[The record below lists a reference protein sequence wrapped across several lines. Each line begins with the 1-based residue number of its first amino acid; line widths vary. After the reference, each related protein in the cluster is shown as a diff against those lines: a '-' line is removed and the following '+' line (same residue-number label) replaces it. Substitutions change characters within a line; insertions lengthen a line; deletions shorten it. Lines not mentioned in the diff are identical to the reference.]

1 LRPRSGNWG
10 TSAVGEGSGQ
20 NRGRS
25 LVREA
30 VSPRLEENRR
40 RVRERLGY
48 GVTYD
53 VLVKDLE
60 IGGREAFLLGI
71 DGFVDTQVMN
81 QVAMF
86 LLSTERE
93 EIAPLSAG
101 RVERRRLGFIETERT
116 PDFDRAVELVLAG
129 QIALFVEGLEEAI
142 LIDARSYPERQ
153 VGEPA
158 QEKVVRGPR
167 DGFVETLVRN
177 TALLRRRLRDPSF
190 RAEIFPI
197 GRRSRTDV
205 ALVYLA
211 DLASPRI
218 LENVRQRLHRIE
230 VDGLP
235 MAEKSLEEFLTAERK
250 WWNPFPVVRYTER
263 PDVAAVHLLEGHV
276 VILVDTSPVA
286 MILPASFF
294 HHIQHAEEFHQD
306 VAVGVLFRLARYL
319 ALLLAWVG
327 TPLWLALALGRE
339 ALPEPWRVIGPKQPS
354 TVPLMGQFLIGEG
367 VVELIRMAL
376 IHTPTGLTTAMG
388 VIGAVL
394 LGQLAVQV
402 GLFNAEAVLYVTL
415 SALGFFAIPSPE
427 MASAI
432 RLCRLVYLVAAGVGG
447 FTGLGAAFLLTL
459 LLLLLTD
466 SFGLPY
472 LWPLWPPHLPALAHV
487 LFRQPV
493 PAVKRRL
500 PFFRQKD
507 PTRISRD

>member
-1 LRPRSGNWG
+1 MRESGG
-10 TSAVGEGSGQ
+10 
-20 NRGRS
+20 RGGPQ
-25 LVREA
+25 LIPEA
-30 VSPRLEENRR
+30 VSPRLEDNRR
-40 RVRERLGY
+40 RIRERLGY
-48 GVTYD
+48 GITYD

-86 LLSTERE
+86 LLTTERE
-93 EIAPLSAG
+93 EISPLSAG
-101 RVERRRLGFIETERT
+101 KVERRRLGFIETERST
-116 PDFDRAVELVLAG
+116 DFERVIHLVLAG
-129 QIALFVEGLEEAI
+129 QIALFMEGLEEAV

-153 VGEPA
+153 VAEPD

-190 RAEIFPI
+190 RAEIFPV

-211 DLASPRI
+211 DLASPRL
-218 LENVRQRLHRIE
+218 LEHIRQKLHRIG

-235 MAEKSLEEFLTAERK
+235 MAEKSLEEFLTGK

-263 PDVAAVHLLEGHV
+263 ADVAAVHLLEGHV

-286 MILPASFF
+286 MILPSSFF
-294 HHIQHAEEFHQD
+294 HHLQHAEEFHQD
-306 VAVGVLFRLARYL
+306 VTVGIFFRLVRYL

-339 ALPEPWRVIGPKQPS
+339 ALPEPWRVIGPRQPS
-354 TVPLMGQFLIGEG
+354 AVPLMWQFLLGEG
-367 VVELIRMAL
+367 TVELIRMAL

-402 GLFNAEAVLYVTL
+402 GLFSAEAVLYVTL

-427 MASAI
+427 MASAV
-432 RLCRLVYLVAAGVGG
+432 RLCRIVYLVVAGVWGLP
-447 FTGLGAAFLLTL
+447 GLGVAFLFTL
-459 LLLLLTD
+459 LLLVLTD

-472 LWPLWPPHLPALAHV
+472 LWPLWPPHLPALAHM

-493 PAVKRRL
+493 PSIKRRL
-500 PFFRQKD
+500 PFFRQRD
-507 PTRISRD
+507 PTRMSGD